1 MVTDVWFGITVGS
14 SRGLVG
20 SEGQWAAG
28 RGAEVQRGRHGPG
41 DPLGDLLLAHG
52 RTPLDVLSNECVLP
66 CPTRMRRPGFTVVRL
81 AAETRVVPEN
91 YLTRCPTSS
100 SQSDRSRSR
109 SSQRARAV
117 ISRSTATVM
126 ALLNAWSWWT
136 ARTRRTPALWS
147 AWASSFPTSRSPY
160 RMGRA

>member
-66 CPTRMRRPGFTVVRL
+66 CPTRMRRPGFTVVHL
-81 AAETRVVPEN
+81 AAETRVVPEH

-100 SQSDRSRSR
+100 SG
-109 SSQRARAV
+109 A
-117 ISRSTATVM
+117 IW
-126 ALLNAWSWWT
+126 WS
-136 ARTRRTPALWS
+136 TRRAAPQ
-147 AWASSFPTSRSPY
+147 
-160 RMGRA
+160 GRATRRAGRPGQPERA